1 MPFNIG
7 GLLACTFQK
16 VFFQNVNLYVA
27 YHSAHH
33 YLVPHNLKPNYGESM
48 FAGFRFNFL
57 AITSTW
63 FVTNVT
69 FCHWTWYNDD
79 DELLQY
85 QRSWLHIA
93 LNKPQHRDAG
103 LQQTK
108 KIFQLFCLLLYKIFL
123 QLGYL
128 NLIHGCDF
136 RTHICNKS
144 LRVLK
149 KRASQPATTTSFS
162 TESTSMLVNIRLE
175 VWLHLL

>member
-7 GLLACTFQK
+7 GLLACTFQRS
-16 VFFQNVNLYVA
+16 FFKNVNLYVA

-93 LNKPQHRDAG
+93 PNKPQHRDAG

-108 KIFQLFCLLLYKIFL
+108 KSFNCFAFYFVKDFYNQGIWIWFMAVIFAHTFATKVCECSKNAPANQQLPPPFL
-123 QLGYL
+123 L
-128 NLIHGCDF
+128 NLLAC
-136 RTHICNKS
+136 
-144 LRVLK
+144 
-149 KRASQPATTTSFS
+149 
-162 TESTSMLVNIRLE
+162 
-175 VWLHLL
+175 W